1 MFVQDVRMPVQPAV
15 PVVQALSSG
24 ATATNTEKAKEDPR
38 LVWGGSNK
46 RGRNVGFSP
55 LDRSL
60 IRAVTGEDVEIIT
73 PPDLSA
79 FAFQILTDR
88 HNGRLPAGRE
98 VDLDYL
104 SRTHR
109 RLLGL
114 GEANPFAGALLKRAV
129 QFVESRASGRIDI
142 AM

>member
-1 MFVQDVRMPVQPAV
+1 MIVLDVRMPTPPAV
-15 PVVQALSSG
+15 PVVASPSPG
-24 ATATNTEKAKEDPR
+24 ATATNTSRAKEDPR
-38 LVWGGSNK
+38 LQWGGH
-46 RGRNVGFSP
+46 GAYAGGVGFSV
-55 LDRSL
+55 LDRAL
-60 IRAVTGEDVEIIT
+60 IRAVTGENVEILN
-73 PPDLSA
+73 PKDLSG